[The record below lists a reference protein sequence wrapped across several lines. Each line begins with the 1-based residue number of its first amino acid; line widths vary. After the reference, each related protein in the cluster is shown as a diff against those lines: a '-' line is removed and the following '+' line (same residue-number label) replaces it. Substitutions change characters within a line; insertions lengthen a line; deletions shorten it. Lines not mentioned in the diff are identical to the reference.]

1 MLIGL
6 KKLKKW
12 SLDKFRQVWTS
23 LDKFKQVQTSL
34 DKFQQVYVSFNKLN
48 QVLNQFEKSEN
59 QFSEQR
65 KTSAFK
71 KKCPNFITQ
80 FKELLSW
87 HGHAMISKVE
97 PLLFLGNYAVKD
109 DMCTNITQLQAT
121 QQQLTLPF
129 WNFCQGIVSG

>member
-1 MLIGL
+1 MFGQI
-6 KKLKKW
+6 
-12 SLDKFRQVWTS
+12 WTS
-23 LDKFKQVQTSL
+23 LNKFKQVQTNR
-34 DKFQQVYVSFNKLN
+34 DKFRQVYTSLNKFQ
-48 QVLNQFEKSEN
+48 QVLNQFEKSEY

-129 WNFCQGIVSG
+129 WNFCLEGSTISAHKF